1 MLVDTVVVVT
11 GLICL
16 VSHVASVVLFK
27 YLLPDGAWR
36 RHPQF
41 LAHQVVALPLMVVCA
56 WIGTKSWFFP
66 TPEERLAAS
75 TVDGRV
81 HEHTETG
88 ELLARI
94 VVGAQV
100 SRQPCHIVEQA
111 ASPPPHWPPPPP
123 PPPPPQVF
131 WDIPTTGLVP
141 ALYSRLMMFH
151 HVFLTII
158 ATVTL
163 IPYVQYY
170 NPFFAG
176 VIEISAIP
184 LVIVDVFHPTR
195 YGDVAEQSP
204 LLGKLNAVCRVSF
217 AVLFLIIR
225 GLYFPYV
232 VLFQVLPDMAA
243 VIRQGTE
250 LVPPL
255 VCGSIAGLMMSL
267 QLYWGS
273 LILKQL
279 KKMLAKAP
287 DPRKEGYEAHGEMD
301 DL

>member
-1 MLVDTVVVVT
+1 M
-11 GLICL
+11 
-16 VSHVASVVLFK
+16 
-27 YLLPDGAWR
+27 
-36 RHPQF
+36 
-41 LAHQVVALPLMVVCA
+41 
-56 WIGTKSWFFP
+56 
-66 TPEERLAAS
+66 
-75 TVDGRV
+75 
-81 HEHTETG
+81 
-88 ELLARI
+88 
-94 VVGAQV
+94 
-100 SRQPCHIVEQA
+100 
-111 ASPPPHWPPPPP
+111 
-123 PPPPPQVF
+123 F

-184 LVIVDVFHPTR
+184 LVILDVFHPTR

-255 VCGSIAGLMMSL
+255 VCGSIAVLMMSL

-287 DPRKEGYEAHGEMD
+287 DPRKEGYESHGDMD